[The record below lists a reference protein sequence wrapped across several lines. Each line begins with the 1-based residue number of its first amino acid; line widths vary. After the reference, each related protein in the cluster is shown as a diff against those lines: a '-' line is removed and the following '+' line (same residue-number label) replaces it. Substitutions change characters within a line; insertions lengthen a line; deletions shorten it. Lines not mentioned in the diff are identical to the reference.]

1 MLDARLDMAR
11 AIGNDSGIK
20 FKTSAVVDAAD
31 FEVEMDLVAMLEQ
44 DQGYIKNREAIIAL
58 MESLTTHTVAE
69 IEGVLSTAAG
79 RQKLFDALALRVA
92 RWCADNKPQAKAI
105 LEAMAG
111 ITAAPAAPVVRSRSP
126 RSRSPRS
133 PRMRAPFNGD
143 FDGDEMPAYSPPRSP
158 RAASSPSRSPSRSPS
173 SGRDLND
180 YGSFS
185 SSGDEGSGY
194 YYNGNSYRYRDQA
207 GMRGV

>member
-1 MLDARLDMAR
+1 MLKARLSMAK
-11 AIGNDSGIK
+11 ALGNESDIA
-20 FKTSAVVDAAD
+20 FRTSDVVDAAD
-31 FEVEMDLVAMLEQ
+31 FEVEMDLVGMLEQ
-44 DQGYIKNREAIIAL
+44 DQGYINNRAAIIAL
-58 MESLTTHTVAE
+58 MESLTVHTLAE

-92 RWCADNKPQAKAI
+92 QWCADNKPQAKAI

-111 ITAAPAAPVVRSRSP
+111 ISTASVAPAVRSMSP
-126 RSRSPRS
+126 RARSPRS

-158 RAASSPSRSPSRSPS
+158 RAASSLSRSRSPS
-173 SGRDLND
+173 SDRDLND

-194 YYNGNSYRYRDQA
+194 YYNGNTYRYRDQA
-207 GMRGV
+207 GMRGL